1 MAPAADIPQAA
12 AAAPADLSQY
22 KGYDHVHWYVGN
34 AKQAATYYVTRLGF
48 KKIAYRGLETG
59 LKTIASHVVS
69 NGSVTFV
76 LTSPL
81 RSLEQAA
88 RYPAEEKAYLEEIH
102 AHLEKHGDG
111 VKDVAFEVDSVEAV
125 FDAAVKNG
133 AKVVSEVKTS
143 EDENGQIKYATIQ
156 TYGETTH
163 TLIERK
169 AYKGLFLPGYRD
181 ETAAP
186 DPITQ
191 FLPEVKLE
199 RIDHCVG
206 NQDWNEMEKVC
217 DYYEKVLGFHRF
229 WSVDDKDICTEFSA
243 LKSIVMSSPNDIVKM
258 PINEPAK
265 GKKQSQIEEYVDF
278 YSGAGVQHIALR
290 TENIIDTITQLK
302 ARGLEFIKVPE
313 TYYDDMRMRLKK
325 QGMVLEEDFEALK
338 KLDILID
345 FDEGG
350 YLLQLFTK
358 VCFSRN
364 NFPCMCMHTLLTLR
378 QHLMDRP
385 TVFIEI
391 IQRRNFSGFG
401 AGNFRALFEAIER
414 EQALR
419 GNLI

>member
-1 MAPAADIPQAA
+1 MAPAADSPKTT
-12 AAAPADLSQY
+12 PADQDLSQY
-22 KGYDHVHWYVGN
+22 RGYDHVHWYVGN
-34 AKQAATYYVTRLGF
+34 AKQAASYYISRMGF
-48 KKIAYRGLETG
+48 KRIAYKGLETG
-59 LKTIASHVVS
+59 SKTIASHVIG
-69 NGSVTFV
+69 NGAITFI

-81 RSLEQAA
+81 RSLEQAS
-88 RYPAEEKAYLEEIH
+88 RYAPEEKALLEEIH

-111 VKDVAFEVDSVEAV
+111 VKDVAFEVDDVDAV
-125 FDAAVKNG
+125 FNAAIKNG
-133 AKVVSEVKTS
+133 GQVVAEPKVV
-143 EDENGQIKYATIQ
+143 EDEDGQIKTATIR

-163 TLIERK
+163 TLIERTG
-169 AYKGLFLPGYRD
+169 YQGIFLPGYRSD
-181 ETAAP
+181 TGVV
-186 DPITQ
+186 DPISAL
-191 FLPEVKLE
+191 LPAVKLE

-217 DYYEKVLGFHRF
+217 DYYEKILGFHRF

-243 LKSIVMSSPNDIVKM
+243 LKSIVMASPNEVVKM

-278 YSGAGVQHIALR
+278 YNGAGVQHIALK
-290 TENIIDTITQLK
+290 TDNIIDAITNLK

-313 TYYDDMRMRLKK
+313 TYYSDMRLRLKK
-325 QGMVLEEDFEALK
+325 QGLVLDEDFDTLQ

-358 VCFSRN
+358 
-364 NFPCMCMHTLLTLR
+364 
-378 QHLMDRP
+378 HLMDRP

-391 IQRRNFSGFG
+391 IQRNNFSGFG

-419 GNLI
+419 GTLI